1 MVLQDKFKQNNPLE
15 ESEVGRMNG
24 IKYLANVNGQ
34 DQEIKPCS
42 LESDLENK
50 TNGERVTFKE
60 MCELI
65 AKWFKETR
73 GIEVTGKQVFNSSP
87 SGELWH
93 IFAWYAEAKS
103 ILTGN
108 KNRIQSG

>member
-1 MVLQDKFKQNNPLE
+1 MGE
-15 ESEVGRMNG
+15 
-24 IKYLANVNGQ
+24 IKCLINVNGEER
-34 DQEIKPCS
+34 EIKPFT
-42 LESDLENK
+42 LDKETEKDVN
-50 TNGERVTFKE
+50 NGGKVTFKE

-93 IFAWYAEAKS
+93 IFAWYAEAK
-103 ILTGN
+103 N
-108 KNRIQSG
+108 YFKKK

>member
-1 MVLQDKFKQNNPLE
+1 
-15 ESEVGRMNG
+15 MNG
-24 IKYLANVNGQ
+24 IKYLVNINGQ
-34 DQEIKPCS
+34 DQEIKPCG
-42 LESDLENK
+42 LESDLENQK

-93 IFAWYAEAKS
+93 IFAWYAEAKEYF
-103 ILTGN
+103 
-108 KNRIQSG
+108 NRK